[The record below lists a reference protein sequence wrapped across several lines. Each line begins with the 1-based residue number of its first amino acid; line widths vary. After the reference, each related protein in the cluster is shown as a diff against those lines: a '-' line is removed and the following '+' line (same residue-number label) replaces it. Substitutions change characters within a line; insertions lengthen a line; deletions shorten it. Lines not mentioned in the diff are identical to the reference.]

1 MQKEEYINDLISR
14 MDENSRT
21 GDQNIFVRDAKI
33 IYDRLK
39 DLHEPVGFK
48 EVEYPMNIDTNLYL
62 RKDKR
67 DILISQNELLLLV
80 EKFAKINE
88 MAKIQ
93 FKS

>member
-1 MQKEEYINDLISR
+1 MQR
-14 MDENSRT
+14 MDTNHKT
-21 GDQNIFVRDAKI
+21 NDQDVFVRDAKS
-33 IYDRLK
+33 IYDMIK
-39 DLHEPVGFK
+39 DLHEPVTFK

-67 DILISQNELLLLV
+67 DILISHNEMMLLM
-80 EKFAKINE
+80 EKFANINE

>member
-1 MQKEEYINDLISR
+1 MKKEEFITDLLGR
-14 MDENSRT
+14 MEENSRT
-21 GDQNIFVRDAKI
+21 GNQDVFVRDAKA
-33 IYDRLK
+33 IYDMVK
-39 DLHEPVGFK
+39 DLHEPVTFK
-48 EVEYPMNIDTNLYL
+48 EIEYPMNIDTNLYL

-67 DILISQNELLLLV
+67 DILISQNELLLLM

>member
-1 MQKEEYINDLISR
+1 

-21 GDQNIFVRDAKI
+21 GNKDVFVRDAKS
-33 IYDRLK
+33 IYDKIK
-39 DLHEPVGFK
+39 DLHEPVMFK
-48 EVEYPMNIDTNLYL
+48 EVEYPMNIDTNMYL

-67 DILISQNELLLLV
+67 DILISQNELMLLV

-88 MAKIQ
+88 TAKIQ